1 MNGYGYGPGAGLTSN
16 NRFARML
23 MRQQDAAPPVT
34 QHTQGLAQVLR
45 GGLSGWMMG
54 EDQRDRAAANEAMT
68 RGMGAQPW
76 INPDTGNAESPYYE
90 DTGSQT
96 LAPVMVPSQAAG
108 GIPGAIAATQKLG
121 GNEYA
126 QRNLQGLLMQQGA
139 TEAATA
145 ERELGWARED
155 AQATQKHKRALELAE
170 MGGGDLSQKVRDY
183 QFFITLDPEDQQTF
197 LTVSRANRPV
207 DLGGYFGTIDPQ
219 NPSETLGEVTVT
231 LAPEQEP
238 EYRAAVEA
246 ETTAASAVGAE
257 AGDAAARLSA
267 AEASMPQLQ
276 AAAAELKELGKTATY
291 THTGQAI
298 DFARREAGMEPSP
311 GSLARVAYIAHVK
324 NNVLPLLRQT
334 FGAAFTAAEG
344 DSLLATLGDPDMHP
358 QEKAAT
364 LDAFISDKM
373 ATLQSLQRQ
382 VGGAVS
388 PAWQPP
394 VNDGDWS
401 IEAVE

>member
-1 MNGYGYGPGAGLTSN
+1 
-16 NRFARML
+16 
-23 MRQQDAAPPVT
+23 
-34 QHTQGLAQVLR
+34 
-45 GGLSGWMMG
+45 
-54 EDQRDRAAANEAMT
+54 
-68 RGMGAQPW
+68 
-76 INPDTGNAESPYYE
+76 
-90 DTGSQT
+90 
-96 LAPVMVPSQAAG
+96 
-108 GIPGAIAATQKLG
+108 
-121 GNEYA
+121 
-126 QRNLQGLLMQQGA
+126 
-139 TEAATA
+139 
-145 ERELGWARED
+145 
-155 AQATQKHKRALELAE
+155 
-170 MGGGDLSQKVRDY
+170 
-183 QFFITLDPEDQQTF
+183 
-197 LTVSRANRPV
+197 
-207 DLGGYFGTIDPQ
+207 
-219 NPSETLGEVTVT
+219 
-231 LAPEQEP
+231 
-238 EYRAAVEA
+238 
-246 ETTAASAVGAE
+246 
-257 AGDAAARLSA
+257 
-267 AEASMPQLQ
+267 MPQLQ